1 MKERQVVSSYPEEK
15 AQRRQDRIRQ
25 RHPVNDMQQGTVL
38 MRNKIYVGNLSPDI
52 TEEDLKYNFGEL
64 GTCVSVKIIRDKH
77 SGFSRGFAFVEM
89 ATEKEAREAVQKCK
103 GVELDGK
110 KLIVREARPK
120 KGNRLGRAGPG

>member
-1 MKERQVVSSYPEEK
+1 
-15 AQRRQDRIRQ
+15 
-25 RHPVNDMQQGTVL
+25 

>member
-1 MKERQVVSSYPEEK
+1 
-15 AQRRQDRIRQ
+15 
-25 RHPVNDMQQGTVL
+25 

-64 GTCVSVKIIRDKH
+64 GNCVSVKIIRDKH

-89 ATEKEAREAVQKCK
+89 ATEKEAQEAVRKCK
-103 GVELDGK
+103 GVELDGR

-120 KGNRLGRAGPG
+120 KGNRLDRAGPG